1 MNELQTITS
10 AKDIIFKSD
19 MMLQVERIANIMA
32 SSGVTIPKH
41 LQGNKGD
48 CFAIALQ
55 SLQWGMNPFSV
66 AQKTHLVSGVLGY
79 EAQLVNAVITSMAPT
94 TGRLELEWFGDWSK
108 VIGNVKEVQSKNG
121 GTYRKLAST
130 IADEKGCGVK
140 VWATLQGESKPRVL
154 ELLLIQ
160 ASVRNSTL
168 WADDPK
174 QQLAYLAIKR
184 WSRLYCPDV
193 IMGVYTR
200 DELEEMPVEKEINP
214 IIKNDPVAIESGPD
228 FNETILSIE
237 KMDVSD
243 FKSIDPN
250 QFNDE
255 QKKQLRA
262 AMTARKKAIKEASV
276 VETVE
281 PETVTEPDWEKAI
294 NECGDGATLTALL
307 AEMPEKVKM
316 VYEDLINDKFDAF
329 IG

>member
-10 AKDIIFKSD
+10 AKDIIFKPD
-19 MMLQVERIANIMA
+19 MMSQVERIANIMA

-55 SLQWGMNPFSV
+55 SMQWGMNPFSV

-94 TGRLELEWFGDWSK
+94 TGRLEFEWFGDWSK
-108 VIGNVKEVQSKNG
+108 VIGNVKEAQSKNG
-121 GTYRKLAST
+121 GTYRKLATT

-154 ELLLIQ
+154 ELLLTQ

-174 QQLAYLAIKR
+174 QQLAYLSIKR
-184 WSRLYCPDV
+184 WSRLYCLDV

-200 DELEEMPVEKEINP
+200 DELEEVPVEKEINP
-214 IIKNDPVAIESGPD
+214 IESVVESGHD
-228 FNETILSIE
+228 FNETMASIE
-237 KMDVSD
+237 KMEVSD
-243 FKSIDPN
+243 FKTIYPN

-255 QKKQLRA
+255 QKKQLRT
-262 AMTARKKAIKEASV
+262 AMTARKKAIKEAAV

-281 PETVTEPDWEKAI
+281 PETVAEPDWEKAI

-307 AEMPEKVKM
+307 AEMPEKIKL

>member
-10 AKDIIFKSD
+10 AKDIIFKPD

-55 SLQWGMNPFSV
+55 SMQWGMNPFSV

-94 TGRLELEWFGDWSK
+94 TGRLEFEWFGDWSR
-108 VIGNVKEVQSKNG
+108 VIGNVKEVTNNNQK
-121 GTYRKLAST
+121 TYRKLATT

-154 ELLLIQ
+154 ELLLTQ

-200 DELEEMPVEKEINP
+200 DELDEMPIEKEINP
-214 IIKNDPVAIESGPD
+214 IESVVVYGPD
-228 FNETILSIE
+228 FNETLASIE

-243 FKSIDPN
+243 FKTIDPN

-262 AMTARKKAIKEASV
+262 AMTARKKAIKEAAV

-281 PETVTEPDWEKAI
+281 PETEAEPDWEKAI
-294 NECGDGATLTALL
+294 NECGDDATLTALL
-307 AEMPEKVKM
+307 AEMPEKIKLVF
-316 VYEDLINDKFDAF
+316 EDLINDKFDAF